1 MCNPFFIGD
10 SFREAEHINSEF
22 RIPHSEFRIPNSA
35 FRIPNS
41 EFRIPNSEF
50 QIYLI
55 ASFIDLTYS

>member
-22 RIPHSEFRIPNSA
+22 RIPNSD
-35 FRIPNS
+35 
-41 EFRIPNSEF
+41 F

>member
-22 RIPHSEFRIPNSA
+22 RIPHSEFRIPNS
-35 FRIPNS
+35 

>member
-1 MCNPFFIGD
+1 MSVVDCFWNP
-10 SFREAEHINSEF
+10 SREAGHI
-22 RIPHSEFRIPNSA
+22 H
-35 FRIPNS
+35 S